1 MPDLGGGLAGCYQCA
16 YVWRP
21 RTARRRT
28 CPRCKST
35 QWDVPRPIAPRR
47 SRRPRGAGIEEVLGP
62 PPGST
67 PRADGRIR
75 SDPTPRVRICRPRRS
90 RTPERPRPARRVCG
104 PAGRAAADGV
114 RGTARGAPR
123 APGRPRDRGE
133 LALAPSAP
141 RPGGSRPG
149 RGDEALPRCDARLP
163 PWEVGFGLP
172 TGSPAHPKPGAAI
185 SPEIIRVRTRTRRN
199 NHPARASHPSRH
211 RHPRHFPG
219 LGVAAPSYGRR
230 SSASRP
236 RRARRRSGS
245 HRTVRRTPPA

>member
-1 MPDLGGGLAGCYQCA
+1 MLPVRLRVAASDGPEEDMPSMQVDPVGRSATHRSPAVSAPPRSGDRGG
-16 YVWRP
+16 P
-21 RTARRRT
+21 R
-28 CPRCKST
+28 S
-35 QWDVPRPIAPRR
+35 
-47 SRRPRGAGIEEVLGP
+47 